1 MQPRDPS
8 HSLKPNMSATDERT
22 PLISPDHADTAT
34 ESSPLLGNPDHYDGE
49 TNGSTGTPPKAKA
62 WSLWPWSKKDDA
74 KPQSPLRWPSII
86 AMTILA
92 ILVILII
99 FLGFIVPP
107 AVQKYAENAAVLE
120 PTNLSIENIT
130 STGIWAR
137 VQANVRLEGSRV
149 EDKNSRR
156 IGQAVTGLMR
166 KLETDET
173 TVHVFLPDYGDAL
186 GGTAVIPSLVVD
198 IVDGHTTELN
208 FVTNIQP
215 GAAED
220 IRKIANDWLD
230 GKLELLKVVGKT
242 KIRLKSGI
250 FPLGAHDVA
259 ETMVFEATDIPS
271 LPAYK
276 IDRLDLHD
284 VPVDGTGRQAIQ
296 ADVSVT
302 VHNDFPV
309 SLEVPSL
316 GFEVLVPNCDL
327 SLPSI
332 SVADATTDIVKVR
345 ANKDVKAEA
354 QGIVREIPESLTRVC
369 PHSKSSPLDEFMEH
383 YLHGQ
388 DAQVFVRGKRSN
400 NSETPEWIS
409 EILESITVPI
419 DFPGRSFD
427 SFIRNFSI
435 TDVDFKLP
443 DPFADAKDPNSEP
456 RISGTTEVLAVVP
469 PELNVDLGVDS
480 LRATA
485 DLSYEKR
492 KFGVL
497 HLRHWEKANSTK
509 VDSEGDE
516 NLLNITSRVVDV
528 PLTITDSDVFSE
540 VMQKLLFGNED
551 LTLDVEATVDV
562 RVSTVLGILT
572 IKNVPAEGKIPVNGL
587 PGDAFAQLNPQVGE
601 IQILNTSETGV
612 HLQALVNIT
621 NPTEYTAVVPYI
633 NIHILHEGE
642 ILGEAVATNVDFGL
656 GNNTNMLVRSTWD
669 PMRFGGEKAHKIGRK
684 LLSDYV
690 SGKNTTMTAKA
701 HRGSIPTVPQIGEA
715 LSKINFTIPTP
726 RIRIPGEDDDVK
738 QRFIADATFHI
749 FSSSATFTLVSPLQF
764 NTLYIEHINATAF
777 YNHTEPVGQIIHDE
791 SFAAPPGRSQTP
803 RLPVQWSPDH
813 VGYDKLRKALGGTL
827 KLDAVADVTIRL
839 GNWVEEI
846 HYTGEGIGA
855 KVSL

>member
-1 MQPRDPS
+1 
-8 HSLKPNMSATDERT
+8 MSAPDERT
-22 PLISPDHADTAT
+22 PLISPDREGAVT
-34 ESSPLLGNPDHYDGE
+34 ESSPLLGNQDDHHRE
-49 TNGSTGTPPKAKA
+49 TNGDNGTPPKTKA
-62 WSLWPWSKKDDA
+62 WSLWPWPKKDAA
-74 KPQSPLRWPSII
+74 KTESSLRWPSII
-86 AMTILA
+86 AITILA
-92 ILVILII
+92 ILVIMII

-107 AVQKYAENAAVLE
+107 AVQKYAEKAAVLE

-156 IGQAVTGLMR
+156 IGKAVTGMMR
-166 KLETDET
+166 KIETHET
-173 TVHVFLPDYGDAL
+173 TVNVFLPDYGNAL
-186 GGTAVIPSLVVD
+186 AGTAVIPPLVVD
-198 IVDGHTTELN
+198 LIDGHNTELD
-208 FVTNIQP
+208 FVTEIQP

-230 GKLELLKVVGKT
+230 GKLELLRVVGKT
-242 KIRLKSGI
+242 NIQLKSGI

-259 ETMVFEATDIPS
+259 ETMVFEANNIPA
-271 LPAYK
+271 LPEYK
-276 IDRLDLHD
+276 IERLDLHD
-284 VPVDGTGRQAIQ
+284 VPVDGTGRKAIQ

-309 SLEVPSL
+309 SLQVPSL
-316 GFEVLVPNCDL
+316 GFEVLVPNCDS

-332 SVADATTDIVKVR
+332 SVADATTDIIEVR
-345 ANKDVKAEA
+345 ANRDVKADA
-354 QGIVREIPESLTRVC
+354 RGVIREIPESLTRAC
-369 PHSKSSPLDEFMEH
+369 PHSRSSPLDEFMKH
-383 YLHGQ
+383 YLHGG

-400 NSETPEWIS
+400 DSDTPEWIS

-419 DFPGRSFD
+419 EFPGRSFD

-456 RISGTTEVLAVVP
+456 RVSGTTEVLAVVP

-485 DLSYEKR
+485 DLFYEKR
-492 KFGVL
+492 KFGEL

-509 VDSEGDE
+509 VDPEGDE
-516 NLLNITSRVVDV
+516 NLLKITSRVIDV
-528 PLTITDSDVFSE
+528 PLTITDSDIFSE
-540 VMQKLLFGNED
+540 VMQKLLFGDED
-551 LTLDVEATVDV
+551 LLLDVEAAVDV

-572 IKNVPAEGKIPVNGL
+572 IKKVPAKGKIPVNGL

-601 IQILNTSETGV
+601 IQILNTSDTGV

-621 NPTEYTAVVPYI
+621 NPTQYTAIVPYI
-633 NIHILHEGE
+633 NIHVLHEGE
-642 ILGEAVATNVDFGL
+642 ILGEAVARNIDFGL
-656 GNNTNMLVRSTWD
+656 GNNTNILVRSTWD
-669 PMRFGGEKAHKIGRK
+669 PVRFGGESAHKIGRK

-701 HRGSIPTVPQIGEA
+701 HRDSIPTLPLIGEA
-715 LSKINFTIPTP
+715 LSKFNFTIPTP
-726 RIRIPGEDDDVK
+726 RIRVPGEDEDVK
-738 QRFIADATFHI
+738 QRFITDATFHI
-749 FSSSATFTLVSPLQF
+749 FSSTATFTLVSPLQF
-764 NTLYIEHINATAF
+764 NTLYIERINATAF

-791 SFAAPPGRSQTP
+791 SFAVPPGRSETP

-813 VGYDKLRKALGGTL
+813 VGYDKLKKALGGTL
-827 KLDAVADVTIRL
+827 KLDAVADVSIRL
-839 GNWVEEI
+839 GNWVEDI

>member
-1 MQPRDPS
+1 
-8 HSLKPNMSATDERT
+8 MSAPDERT
-22 PLISPDHADTAT
+22 PLISSDRADAGT
-34 ESSPLLGNPDHYDGE
+34 ESSPLLGNHDNHDGE
-49 TNGSTGTPPKAKA
+49 TNGSTSIPPAKA
-62 WSLWPWSKKDDA
+62 WSLWPWSKKYGA
-74 KPQSPLRWPSII
+74 KPESPLRWPSII

-92 ILVILII
+92 MLIILII

-149 EDKNSRR
+149 EDKNYRR
-156 IGQAVTGLMR
+156 IGRAVTGLMR

-173 TVHVFLPDYGDAL
+173 TVDVFLPDYGDAL
-186 GGTAVIPSLVVD
+186 AGTAVIPSLVLD

-208 FVTNIQP
+208 FVTKIQP
-215 GAAED
+215 GAAEN

-230 GKLELLKVVGKT
+230 GKLDQLRVVGKT
-242 KIRLKSGI
+242 KVQLKSGI
-250 FPLGAHDVA
+250 FPLGAHNVA

-276 IDRLDLHD
+276 IERLDLHD
-284 VPVDGTGRQAIQ
+284 VPVDGTGRKAIQ

-302 VHNDFPV
+302 VHNNFPV

-316 GFEVLVPNCDL
+316 GFEILVPNCDS

-345 ANKDVKAEA
+345 ANKDVKADA
-354 QGIVREIPESLTRVC
+354 QGIIREIPESLTRVC

-400 NSETPEWIS
+400 NSDTPEWIS

-497 HLRHWEKANSTK
+497 HLNHWERANSTK

-516 NLLNITSRVVDV
+516 NLLKITSRVVDV

-540 VMQKLLFGNED
+540 VMQKLLFGDED
-551 LTLDVEATVDV
+551 LTLDVKATVDV

-633 NIHILHEGE
+633 NIHILHKGE
-642 ILGEAVATNVDFGL
+642 ILGEAVATNIDFGL
-656 GNNTNMLVRSTWD
+656 
-669 PMRFGGEKAHKIGRK
+669 AHKIGRK

-701 HRGSIPTVPQIGEA
+701 HRNSIPTVPQIGEA
-715 LSKINFTIPTP
+715 LSRFNFTIPTP
-726 RIRIPGEDDDVK
+726 RIRIPGEDDDAR

-777 YNHTEPVGQIIHDE
+777 YNHTEPVGQIVHDE

-827 KLDAVADVTIRL
+827 KLDAIADVTVRL